1 LNSQNISD
9 EIKSLTYTFVKVLIE
24 TTDGELTVPVKFVDI
39 YNDACRT
46 RFGNNNRCEENPEL
60 RQHVRDNLLGSEY
73 IFVDPSD
80 VDLIYLTQR
89 AIDEC
94 SEY

>member
-9 EIKSLTYTFVKVLIE
+9 EIKSLTYTFVKALIE
-24 TTDGELTVPVKFVDI
+24 TTGGELSVSVKFVDT

-46 RFGNNNRCEENPEL
+46 RFGNNNRCEENFEL
-60 RQHVRDNLLGSEY
+60 RQHVRDNLLGSGY

-80 VDLIYLTQR
+80 VDLIYLTQK

>member
-1 LNSQNISD
+1 M
-9 EIKSLTYTFVKVLIE
+9 TYTFVKVLIE
-24 TTDGELTVPVKFVDI
+24 TTNGELTVSVKFIDI

-60 RQHVRDNLLGSEY
+60 RQHVRNNLLGSGY
-73 IFVDPSD
+73 IFMDPSD
-80 VDLIYLTQR
+80 VDLIYMTQR